1 MRDPSEHEAELD
13 PSAATRQLGAVLDD
27 LLAEPPYSAGLAR
40 ADRLAR
46 FGRVLAEV
54 CGLYAADCI
63 PISIISGQALVLV
76 PNTTVLQFA
85 AMNEAAVLARLRRD
99 DSAMTIE
106 SINFRLA
113 RPPDRAGGRHG
124 N

>member
-13 PSAATRQLGAVLDD
+13 PLADTRNLGAVLGD

-54 CGLYAADCI
+54 CGPYAADCM
-63 PISIISGQALVLV
+63 PISIIAGKALVLV

-85 AMNEAAVLARLRRD
+85 AMNEAAVLTRLRRE
-99 DSAMTIE
+99 DSSMRIE
-106 SINFRLA
+106 SINFQLA
-113 RPPDRAGGRHG
+113 RPADRAGGHHG